1 MIEWRVFFWPTCISF
16 LVGICFFPLFIR
28 WQKSWGVGQKI
39 KKEGPNIHLHKEN
52 TPTMGGVVILVASFM
67 GLFLSGHLDEKMGRF
82 FLPFLFFFFLGFWDD
97 FWKSFRGKP
106 WGIKARH
113 KFLFQILLSAGV
125 LLWGFPF
132 FSRQVVIPFV
142 GKVVNLSPVI
152 FFLYGLMVMVAST
165 NAFNIVDGLD
175 GLAGGCG
182 ILSFFFFAF
191 LSLQNGGA
199 ELSGFSGSIIG
210 ALLAFLWFNF
220 WPARIFM
227 GDSGSLPLG
236 ALLGI
241 FSLVS
246 GYSLFLIFAGIVFV
260 IDTLSV
266 VLQVLWFRLFRRRIF
281 LMSPLHHHFELKG
294 IKESQITVRF
304 WITQFLGV
312 LFAFLGMGR

>member
-1 MIEWRVFFWPTCISF
+1 E
-16 LVGICFFPLFIR
+16 
-28 WQKSWGVGQKI
+28 
-39 KKEGPNIHLHKEN
+39 
-52 TPTMGGVVILVASFM
+52 
-67 GLFLSGHLDEKMGRF
+67 RF

-97 FWKSFRGKP
+97 FWKSFWGKP

-113 KFLFQILLSAGV
+113 KFLFQLLLSAGV

-132 FSRQVVIPFV
+132 FSHRVVIPFV
-142 GKVVNLSPVI
+142 GKVVNLSPVV
-152 FFLYGLMVMVAST
+152 FFLYGLLVMVAST

-236 ALLGI
+236 ALLGF
-241 FSLVS
+241 FSLIS

-260 IDTLSV
+260 IDTMSV

-304 WITQFLGV
+304 WIAQFLGV
-312 LFAFLGMGR
+312 LLAFLGMGR